1 MNDVCIVNIYYFN
14 YRIVVITL
22 FKDVDMRYLTYTFY
36 YYEMAMKLF
45 YHNYLYCIV
54 CCITIVCIIINNVI
68 YLRSVN
74 M

>member
-36 YYEMAMKLF
+36 YYEIAMKLF

-54 CCITIVCIIINNVI
+54 YITIVCIIINNVI
-68 YLRSVN
+68 YLRRVN